1 MCNLTWNNSISISD
15 IADLSMAF
23 FALATL
29 IFSLWQTYQM
39 RKQQQEE
46 ERARLLFSIISY
58 KGLFLLKISNIGKRT
73 AYNIKIKVDGDFIE
87 NHFYKNIKKEY
98 EELAKTAFV
107 LTGGDSKYYYLSPVT
122 SNNKTTHY
130 IGEEEYAAT
139 MVNQWLEENLSSSI
153 TINGNY
159 CDKYPVNEVVSI
171 HEFIPGKSFVVQTV
185 TEDSLESISEA
196 LASHKINKKSMQETL
211 QNIESFISTIS
222 SHIAKDKK

>member
-87 NHFYKNIKKEY
+87 NHFSKNIKKEY

-107 LTGGDSKYYYLSPVT
+107 LTGGDSK
-122 SNNKTTHY
+122 
-130 IGEEEYAAT
+130 
-139 MVNQWLEENLSSSI
+139 
-153 TINGNY
+153 
-159 CDKYPVNEVVSI
+159 
-171 HEFIPGKSFVVQTV
+171 
-185 TEDSLESISEA
+185 
-196 LASHKINKKSMQETL
+196 
-211 QNIESFISTIS
+211 
-222 SHIAKDKK
+222 